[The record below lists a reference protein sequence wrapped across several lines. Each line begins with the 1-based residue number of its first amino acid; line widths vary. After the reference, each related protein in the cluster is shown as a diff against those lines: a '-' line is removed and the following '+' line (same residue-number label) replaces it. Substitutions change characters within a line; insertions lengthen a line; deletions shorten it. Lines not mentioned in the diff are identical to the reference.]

1 MIAQQITAIPGV
13 SSFFLGGVVSYA
25 NSAKVELLG
34 VPAGLI
40 ETHGA
45 VSGEVAEA
53 MAAGRPRAT
62 SCRSRALGH
71 GHRRADGGTAEKP
84 VGVVYLGL
92 ATRDGVES
100 RRLDIG
106 SEQPREVIRARA
118 AKNAMNWA
126 RLRVAG
132 IS

>member
-34 VPAGLI
+34 VPAELI

-53 MAAGRPRAT
+53 MARGVRERLHADLGLSVTGIAGP
-62 SCRSRALGH
+62 
-71 GHRRADGGTAEKP
+71 DGGSAEKP
-84 VGVVYLGL
+84 VGVVFVGL

-106 SEQPREVIRARA
+106 SDQPREVIRARA
-118 AKNAMNWA
+118 AKIAMNCA